1 MAPTL
6 DDIRIGKRNVLI
18 VLIVLALFDIAAVV
32 LLFTVPGLP
41 GVVAQDAAEPRTQA
55 QSEQEPSAQGEAE
68 TAESEA
74 PSDSSRDGTSVS
86 EEDTEAPERDGAKA
100 QDEAA
105 TRAESSTDQADGDA
119 RSGEGWQEASPI
131 PPAARTATGTHT
143 VKRGETFYELSGEL
157 WEDEH
162 LWPDLYVL
170 NQQQF
175 TNPDLVPE
183 GSEIS
188 VYERLGSDG
197 SFNPREMATLLQAYV
212 DTYRRYRALGEQAL
226 ERGRETGSRW
236 LIELARARIN
246 KAHWLLYSGM
256 RFRRDLL
263 DHFDDQIEDRD
274 ERVVRQFVER
284 FGYVDP

>member
-18 VLIVLALFDIAAVV
+18 VLIALALFDIAAVV

-41 GVVAQDAAEPRTQA
+41 GVVAQDAAEPRAEA
-55 QSEQEPSAQGEAE
+55 QPEQEPSAQGDAE
-68 TAESEA
+68 TTESDA
-74 PSDSSRDGTSVS
+74 PSDSSRDGMSVA
-86 EEDTEAPERDGAKA
+86 EKDTEAAEAGEAK
-100 QDEAA
+100 DPDDRA
-105 TRAESSTDQADGDA
+105 TRSDSVDRAAGNGE
-119 RSGEGWQEASPI
+119 SGEGWQEASPI
-131 PPAARTATGTHT
+131 PPAARTVTGTHM

-157 WEDEH
+157 WGDEH

-188 VYERLGSDG
+188 VYERLGSSG
-197 SFNPREMATLLQAYV
+197 SFNAREMATLLQAYV
-212 DTYRRYRALGEQAL
+212 DVYRRYRALGEQAL

>member
-18 VLIVLALFDIAAVV
+18 VLIALALFDIAAVV

-41 GVVAQDAAEPRTQA
+41 GMVAQDAAEPWAETRP
-55 QSEQEPSAQGEAE
+55 EQEPSAQGEAE
-68 TAESEA
+68 TADSEA
-74 PSDSSRDGTSVS
+74 PSDSSREGTSV
-86 EEDTEAPERDGAKA
+86 AKNG
-100 QDEAA
+100 E
-105 TRAESSTDQADGDA
+105 
-119 RSGEGWQEASPI
+119 SGEGWQEASPI
-131 PPAARTATGTHT
+131 PPAARTVTGTHM
-143 VKRGETFYELSGEL
+143 VKRGETFYELAGEL
-157 WEDEH
+157 WGDEH

-188 VYERLGSDG
+188 VYERLGSSG
-197 SFNPREMATLLQAYV
+197 SFNAREMATLLQAYV
-212 DTYRRYRALGEQAL
+212 DSYRRYRALGEQAL